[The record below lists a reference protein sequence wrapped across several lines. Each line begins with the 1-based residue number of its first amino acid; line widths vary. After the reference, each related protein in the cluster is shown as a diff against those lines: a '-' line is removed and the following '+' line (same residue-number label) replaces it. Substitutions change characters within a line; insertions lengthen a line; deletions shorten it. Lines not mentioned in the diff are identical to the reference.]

1 MFAGYLGRRR
11 IVMRWKKIVSGIL
24 MFVMVLSST
33 VSAAPLS
40 AAEMENSVREGI
52 NSQEKGEAEPE
63 TEDVNIV
70 LGDSAF
76 TLTSVGETK
85 ILTATITPKNAED
98 KAVVWSSDNEEA
110 ATVNPVTGEVTA
122 IANGTAVITAVPFAM
137 AVTSPVTGLTVAAS
151 SLSELHTT
159 ALSSAFFGVIV
170 AVRIFVSPTD
180 VSVNAESP
188 KTILTSSVSGSAS
201 PFSWLFIPSLTEFSI
216 SAADKGAAETVELKT
231 ITNINIPDTI
241 FFHLITI
248 LLLPKYPANIAFV
261 YYIQKSDLFCI
272 YFIIFSVQF

>member
-1 MFAGYLGRRR
+1 MPSVTLSKEPCCIFDAHTGFPNATFSASLLAYATISELSASAVV
-11 IVMRWKKIVSGIL
+11 ILLSGI
-24 MFVMVLSST
+24 ST
-33 VSAAPLS
+33 VTTACAVIAASPS
-40 AAEMENSVREGI
+40 
-52 NSQEKGEAEPE
+52 
-63 TEDVNIV
+63 
-70 LGDSAF
+70 
-76 TLTSVGETK
+76 
-85 ILTATITPKNAED
+85 
-98 KAVVWSSDNEEA
+98 
-110 ATVNPVTGEVTA
+110 
-122 IANGTAVITAVPFAM
+122 IAAVITAVPFAM